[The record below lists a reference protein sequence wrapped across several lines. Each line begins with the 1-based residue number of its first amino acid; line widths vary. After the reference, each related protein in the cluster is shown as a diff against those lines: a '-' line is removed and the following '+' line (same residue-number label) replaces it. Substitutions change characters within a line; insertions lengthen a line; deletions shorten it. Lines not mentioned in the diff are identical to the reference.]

1 MSVEEHKH
9 ALKRCVSATVVS
21 ARQAEIKVNREE
33 INPVYIPAHI
43 VHDSALKISA
53 DLKG

>member
-1 MSVEEHKH
+1 M
-9 ALKRCVSATVVS
+9 LKRCVSATVVS

-33 INPVYIPAHI
+33 MNPVYIPAHI